1 MERGGQTRVVRTSRR
16 LADGRAIHFY
26 DADPGSLRRE
36 LGPPGPP
43 GPAAVPP
50 ASRLRWDAWLDEWV
64 VVATHRQQRTER
76 AGCCPLCPTS
86 GEIPTASYQVV
97 VFDNRYPSLPAAARE
112 PGPAGG
118 HSEVVCYT
126 DDHDVPLSG
135 LPLSRVET
143 VVAAWADRT
152 AALNQRPDVA
162 QVFCFENRGAAV
174 GATLAH
180 PHGQIYAY
188 PFVPSRLHRLAAVA
202 DARWDAHRECVAC
215 AAVGREQVGPT
226 RVVATG
232 EAWTAFVPYAAR
244 WPYEVR
250 VVAHR
255 HAPDLAALDERERAD
270 LSRVLRTVLRQFDG
284 LFLQPADYMLSWIQ
298 APARPA
304 RPAAHV
310 YAEIVSPMRSPTDR
324 KHPAAGELGAGAFVN
339 EVSPE
344 RAAAALRGE
353 GR

>member
-1 MERGGQTRVVRTSRR
+1 VPVVRTSGR
-16 LADGRAIHFY
+16 LTDGRAIHFY
-26 DADPGSLRRE
+26 DTGPGAPHRHLA
-36 LGPPGPP
+36 PPGPIT
-43 GPAAVPP
+43 VLP
-50 ASRLRWDAWLDEWV
+50 ASQLRWDAWLDEWV
-64 VVATHRQQRTER
+64 VIATDRQQRSAR
-76 AGCCPLCPTS
+76 RDPCPLCPST
-86 GEIPTASYQVV
+86 GEIPAASYEVV
-97 VFDNRYPSLPAAARE
+97 VFDNRYPALA
-112 PGPAGG
+112 GPTGG
-118 HSEVVCYT
+118 HCEVVCYA
-126 DDHDVPLSG
+126 DEHEVALSG

-152 AALNQRPDVA
+152 AALNERPDVA

-188 PFVPSRLHRLAAVA
+188 PFVPSRLRRLAEVA
-202 DARWDAHRECVAC
+202 DARWDARRECVAC
-215 AAVGREQVGPT
+215 VTAARELDDPT

-232 EAWTAFVPYAAR
+232 EAWTAFVPYAAH

-250 VVAHR
+250 VVPYR
-255 HAPDLAALDERERAD
+255 HAPDLAALDQRERAD
-270 LSRVLRTVLRQFDG
+270 LAQVLRTVLRQFDR
-284 LFLQPADYMLSWIQ
+284 LFQQPAAYLLSWIQ

-310 YAEIVSPMRSPTDR
+310 YAEIVSPMRSAATR
-324 KHPAAGELGAGAFVN
+324 KHPAAGEFGAGAYVN
-339 EVSPE
+339 EMSPE

>member
-1 MERGGQTRVVRTSRR
+1 MRVVRTSGR
-16 LADGRAIHFY
+16 LEDGRAIHFY
-26 DADPGSLRRE
+26 DADPGSPRRE
-36 LGPPGPP
+36 LDPLGPP
-43 GPAAVPP
+43 GPAAVP
-50 ASRLRWDAWLDEWV
+50 ASGLRWDSWLDEWV
-64 VVATHRQQRTER
+64 VVATHRQRRTAR
-76 AGCCPLCPTS
+76 PGSCPLCPST
-86 GEIPTASYQVV
+86 GEIPTASYEVV
-97 VFDNRYPSLPAAARE
+97 VFDNRYPALPAAAGDPAP
-112 PGPAGG
+112 PGGHAGG
-118 HSEVVCYT
+118 HCEVVCYT
-126 DDHDVPLSG
+126 DDHDAPLSG

-152 AALNQRPDVA
+152 AALNERPDVA

-188 PFVPSRLHRLAAVA
+188 PFVPARLQRLAAVA

-215 AAVGREQVGPT
+215 VAVVREHVDPT
-226 RVVATG
+226 RVLVTG

-250 VVAHR
+250 VVPHR
-255 HAPDLAALDERERAD
+255 HVPDLPTLDEPERSD

-284 LFLQPADYMLSWIQ
+284 LFQQPAAYLLSWIQ

-304 RPAAHV
+304 RPAAHA

-324 KHPAAGELGAGAFVN
+324 KYPAAGEFGAGAYVN
-339 EVSPE
+339 EMSPE